1 MLEKSVWSQGRTIEV
16 LGKCVTASLL
26 GTRQLICPHI
36 SSTSLAHW
44 LSKLFLLQLQIQPG
58 STVITTVISVQH
70 RHRHHAPGWQLETWR
85 EHSYLDMRNDAA
97 IFSVTQ
103 DTASGYQSR
112 YCRYIY
118 IDIWMLWCYHLQWHP
133 RHRKQLAVG
142 IVDIINISRYYDA
155 VILSITQDTANS

>member
-26 GTRQLICPHI
+26 GTRLICPHI
-36 SSTSLAHW
+36 SSTSLSHW

-70 RHRHHAPGWQLETWR
+70 RSHGGSWRPGDWR

-97 IFSVTQ
+97 ILSVTQ

-118 IDIWMLWCYHLQWHP
+118 IDIWML
-133 RHRKQLAVG
+133 
-142 IVDIINISRYYDA
+142 
-155 VILSITQDTANS
+155 